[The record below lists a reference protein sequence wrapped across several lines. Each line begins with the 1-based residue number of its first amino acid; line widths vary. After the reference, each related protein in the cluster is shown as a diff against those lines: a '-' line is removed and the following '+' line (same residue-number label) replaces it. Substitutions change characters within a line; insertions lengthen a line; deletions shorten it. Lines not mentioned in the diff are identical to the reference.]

1 MKHLVS
7 NIDAR
12 ARLVIADKRDCVCEG
27 PNDAAVTHVQFGPNS
42 EIGRVWHVDL
52 TGMWLHGSLGVRTAD
67 RPQAAVRTE
76 PTAERCLPM
85 PSTVAE
91 LPGDDPWMAA
101 MRRNDLAA
109 AWAISDEVLQ
119 RHRMSGEEQWRRPRH
134 LQHIWM
140 GQPLAGQRVLVRCY
154 HGLGDTIQFIRFARP
169 LRALAR
175 HVIVWTQPALLDL
188 VASAAGVD
196 EALALH
202 DGIPDADY
210 DVDVE
215 IMELPH
221 ALRISSIPADIPYL
235 HPDTT
240 GRAREKNGKFTVG
253 LVWEAGGWD
262 RRRDLPIDLLRQ
274 LVDVP
279 RVQFICLQA
288 GAAAASASSI
298 PAETV
303 DCSTLNHTA
312 ARVRELDL
320 IISVD
325 TMVAH
330 LAGALGRPVWT
341 LLHRDCDWRWGNERS
356 DCVWYPTMQLFR
368 QTDANDWLSVIERVR
383 SELIVATSSNENT
396 VAPIAKL
403 DASAASLPC
412 KEQTLPLPRSAVAS
426 DKHFAR

>member
-1 MKHLVS
+1 MVP
-7 NIDAR
+7 R
-12 ARLVIADKRDCVCEG
+12 APGYAD
-27 PNDAAVTHVQFGPNS
+27 H
-42 EIGRVWHVDL
+42 
-52 TGMWLHGSLGVRTAD
+52 
-67 RPQAAVRTE
+67 PQPSVRTE
-76 PTAERCLPM
+76 PTAGRCLPM
-85 PSTVAE
+85 PRT
-91 LPGDDPWMAA
+91 LPEYVEDDPWRAA

-119 RHRMSGEEQWRRPRH
+119 RIRTSGEEQWRRPRH

-140 GQPLAGQRVLVRCY
+140 GKPLAEQRVLVRCY

-175 HVIVWTQPALLDL
+175 HVIVWAQPPLLDL

-196 EALALH
+196 AVLALH

-221 ALRISSIPADIPYL
+221 ALRTSSIPADIPYL
-235 HPDTT
+235 HPDTPV
-240 GRAREKNGKFTVG
+240 RAREKDAKFTVG
-253 LVWEAGGWD
+253 VVWEAGGWD
-262 RRRDLPIDLLRQ
+262 RRRNLPMDLLRQ

-279 RVQFICLQA
+279 GIRLISVQA
-288 GAAAASASSI
+288 GAAALWASSL

-303 DCSTLNHTA
+303 DCSTINHTA
-312 ARVRELDL
+312 ARLRELDL
-320 IISVD
+320 VISVD

-341 LLHRDCDWRWGNERS
+341 LLHRDCDWRWGNQGS

-368 QTDANDWLSVIERVR
+368 QTQANDWSSVIERVR
-383 SELIVATSSNENT
+383 SELILATSHNENT

-403 DASAASLPC
+403 DASAAPLRC